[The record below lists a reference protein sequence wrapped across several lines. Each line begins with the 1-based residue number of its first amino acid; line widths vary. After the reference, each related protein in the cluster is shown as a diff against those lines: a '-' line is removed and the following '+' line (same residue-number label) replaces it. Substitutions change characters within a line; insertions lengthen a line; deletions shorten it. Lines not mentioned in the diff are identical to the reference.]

1 MLLEFL
7 AVMILAM
14 LVVLIHYEA
23 LRMASNLL
31 PRLTIP
37 ARTRIIVVIGMAMIA
52 HVVEITLY
60 AVAYIVMAEQWGL
73 GTIGG
78 QPINPFYEY
87 LYYSLVTYTT
97 LGIGDYYPLGN
108 LRILSG
114 SEALVGLLMIT
125 WSASFTYLAMQK
137 FWDLHQSRWRE

>member
-1 MLLEFL
+1 MLFEFL
-7 AVMILAM
+7 AVVILM
-14 LVVLIHYEA
+14 VLTAVIHYET
-23 LRMASNLL
+23 LRLASNLL
-31 PRLTIP
+31 PLLTIP
-37 ARTRIIVVIGMAMIA
+37 ARTRIIVVIGMALIGHM
-52 HVVEITLY
+52 VEITLY
-60 AVAYIVMAEQWGL
+60 AVAYVVMVEQWGL

-108 LRILSG
+108 VRILSG
-114 SEALVGLLMIT
+114 SESLVGLLMIT

-137 FWDLHQSRWRE
+137 FWDLHQSRWRQ

>member
-1 MLLEFL
+1 MLIELLFVFL
-7 AVMILAM
+7 LAM
-14 LVVLIHYEA
+14 LVVLIHYET
-23 LRMASNLL
+23 LRLTSNLL
-31 PRLTIP
+31 PLLSIP
-37 ARTRIIVVIGMAMIA
+37 ARTRIIVVIGAAIVA
-52 HVVEITLY
+52 HVIEITLY
-60 AVAYIVMAEQWGL
+60 ALAYIVMAEQLHL
-73 GTIGG
+73 GTIKGL
-78 QPINPFYEY
+78 PINTFYEY

-137 FWDLHQSRWRE
+137 FWDLHQSRWR

>member
-1 MLLEFL
+1 MLVEFL
-7 AVMILAM
+7 AVVILAM
-14 LVVLIHYEA
+14 IVVLIHYEI
-23 LRMASNLL
+23 LRLASNLL

-37 ARTRIIVVIGMAMIA
+37 TRTRIVVVIGMAMLA
-52 HVVEITLY
+52 HVVEIILY
-60 AVAYIVMAEQWGL
+60 AIAYLVMAEHWNL
-73 GTIGG
+73 GTIVGH
-78 QPINPFYEY
+78 PIDPFYDY

-137 FWDLHQSRWRE
+137 FWDLHQSRWRQ